1 MRGDRL
7 RRWLIGG
14 ALLASTG
21 CATSEDLSTWREHSS
36 HFASAAHMQFSLRN
50 LGEPPRITP
59 EDTATAQVE
68 SWWGELVPAADRGPM
83 ARAADIAD
91 RRPPVADIAGHW
103 TGSWRSI
110 GKGNFERGSI
120 AVATLAQTAG
130 TARGTLMFADAIADE
145 NVPYSLRWAGSF
157 GVPVVLNVVGSD
169 VSLEVMR
176 VSQPFTATLRAE
188 GDEIVG
194 RIGST
199 QIRLTRVR

>member
-14 ALLASTG
+14 TLLASAG
-21 CATSEDLSTWREHSS
+21 CATSEDLATWREHTA

-50 LGEPPRITP
+50 LGEPPQITP
-59 EDTATAQVE
+59 EDTAAAQAE
-68 SWWGELVPAADRGPM
+68 NWWGELVPAVATPTAG
-83 ARAADIAD
+83 AAAIAS
-91 RRPPVADIAGHW
+91 RSPVTVDIAGRW
-103 TGSWRSI
+103 IGSWRSI

-120 AVATLAQTAG
+120 AVATFTQTGGA
-130 TARGTLMFADAIADE
+130 ARGTLMFADAIADE
-145 NVPYSLRWAGSF
+145 NVPHSLRWAGSF
-157 GVPVVLNVVGSD
+157 GIPVVLHVVGSD
-169 VSLEVMR
+169 VSLEAMR

-194 RIGST
+194 RIGSS